1 MFRKRLFS
9 SLFLLLITLVN
20 FSQERMNKLINEKS
34 LYLQQHSSNPVDWM
48 PWGDDALSLAKGQKK
63 LMIISVGYS
72 SCHWCHVM
80 EEETFSNEEAAK
92 IMNDKFIN
100 VKVDREERPD
110 VDELYMK
117 SLVLMTGSG
126 GWPMNI
132 IALPDGSPI
141 WGGTYLPKDNWINV
155 LNQIDELYKT
165 RYEDVLDYSTKLK
178 VGLSQKK
185 LLKINSNLLN

>member
-9 SLFLLLITLVN
+9 SLFLLLTTLVN

-48 PWGDDALSLAKGQKK
+48 PWGDEALNMAKGQKK

-100 VKVDREERPD
+100 H
-110 VDELYMK
+110 
-117 SLVLMTGSG
+117 
-126 GWPMNI
+126 
-132 IALPDGSPI
+132 
-141 WGGTYLPKDNWINV
+141 
-155 LNQIDELYKT
+155 
-165 RYEDVLDYSTKLK
+165 
-178 VGLSQKK
+178 
-185 LLKINSNLLN
+185 